1 MDHAYIAPWPLFIDG
16 RAVAFELGDW
26 GWYNLMDDL
35 SELKEQ
41 AVSPGNKLY
50 LVHLGDQASL
60 SQLRETYPHAQV
72 RPFRSATPGHGFWT
86 VLAPD
91 MAS

>member
-1 MDHAYIAPWPLFIDG
+1 M
-16 RAVAFELGDW
+16 GDW

-35 SELKEQ
+35 SELEEQ

-50 LVHLGDQASL
+50 LVHFGDQVSL
-60 SQLRETYPHAQV
+60 NQLRETFPHAQV
-72 RPFRSATPGHGFWT
+72 RPFRSATPGHGFWI